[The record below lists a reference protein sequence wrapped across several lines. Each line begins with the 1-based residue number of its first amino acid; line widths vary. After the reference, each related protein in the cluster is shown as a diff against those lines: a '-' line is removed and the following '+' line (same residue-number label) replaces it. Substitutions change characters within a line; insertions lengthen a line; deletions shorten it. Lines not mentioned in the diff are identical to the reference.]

1 MIRFENVLKRSFQDV
16 LKTFLQDVLK
26 KSWRCLEDVF
36 VRRLEDVLKTFWRRL
51 GKTSWKR
58 LEDVLKTYDQEDY
71 IGLDQDVLKTSWGRL
86 LKMYEL
92 GEYIRLDKD
101 FLKTFWRRL
110 MKSKTKDVF
119 KTSSRCLHQ
128 DDFLLG
134 LQICG
139 FIQDLGLAK
148 CRATQLKPEKIW
160 INEICCQPE
169 KLYTEALLEV
179 LSKAISEEINTTLK
193 SKCMV
198 CYDPALQVH
207 ACYLNNPLE
216 KVDRNFDN
224 AFQLVDL

>member
-1 MIRFENVLKRSFQDV
+1 M
-16 LKTFLQDVLK
+16 
-26 KSWRCLEDVF
+26 SWRRFCKTSW
-36 VRRLEDVLKTFWRRL
+36 RSLEDVLKT
-51 GKTSWKR
+51 SWQ
-58 LEDVLKTYDQEDY
+58 DVLKTYDQEDY
-71 IGLDQDVLKTSWGRL
+71 IGFDQDVLKTSRGRL

-101 FLKTFWRRL
+101 FLKTFWRCL
-110 MKSKTKDVF
+110 LKSKTKDVF
-119 KTSSRCLHQ
+119 KTSSRYLHQ
-128 DDFLLG
+128 DDCLLC

-148 CRATQLKPEKIW
+148 CRATQLKLEKIW
-160 INEICCQPE
+160 INEISCQPE

-193 SKCMV
+193 SKCMA
-198 CYDPALQVH
+198 CYDPAQQVH
-207 ACYLNNPLE
+207 ACYLNNPRE